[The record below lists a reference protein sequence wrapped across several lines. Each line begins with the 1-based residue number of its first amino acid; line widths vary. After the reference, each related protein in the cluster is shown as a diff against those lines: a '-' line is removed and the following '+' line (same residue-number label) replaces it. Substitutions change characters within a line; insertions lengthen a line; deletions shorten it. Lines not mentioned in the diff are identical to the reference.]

1 MKESENE
8 ANKGEQ
14 MRHGGM
20 RNVDRRDGEV
30 FWGDWGGN
38 ADGSLALVEW
48 RGSAGAACS
57 QKSFSVA
64 LYLWAGSTSVKALSP

>member
-1 MKESENE
+1 MKESEHE

-30 FWGDWGGN
+30 FWGDWGGGMLMGAWHWWSGGGLQERHVHRN
-38 ADGSLALVEW
+38 LSLWLFICGLAAL
-48 RGSAGAACS
+48 
-57 QKSFSVA
+57 Q
-64 LYLWAGSTSVKALSP
+64 